1 MNCNDLIQTH
11 YYRDIQVEGKS
22 PEQIAIEEL
31 QKEVEDLRDDLA
43 TTDSDLTNLTNDFN
57 GFKDK
62 FIIVY
67 PTDTDAVVQQKIN
80 TAGINKII
88 FATGTYDNITTTKT
102 IPSNKTLIGYGATI
116 NMPATLD
123 RLILFMNNSNGSIG
137 GWNANENITILG
149 FTFNCS
155 NAQEGS
161 STETLGFLHSRH
173 IIIKDC
179 TFHSLHNT
187 GGHFIEFCGCYGCI
201 VENCYFYDYP
211 AGSEMLQLDAA
222 SDSGAFPPIGGPW
235 DNTESAAIVI
245 TNNHFEN
252 PQTYTAERG
261 ADTFPA
267 AIGNHNKGGR
277 TIAHCK
283 ITGNTFANITT
294 AIRSVG
300 ISSTVISNNT
310 SYGVFNFFS
319 VGSDSGAANTAKYA
333 GNVITN
339 NSISCAAKVATVTV
353 PDSYKCTAI
362 TYNGANT
369 VISDNQIWNASADG
383 IIMRG
388 HDNVISNNRISNCGR
403 SGISLVTTNGISVT
417 GNHCTFN
424 AEKNVDTSD
433 ADIRATGQH
442 DCIISDNTV
451 NKMFIYTDKAGNP
464 IINNLIT
471 QAINNTGGTVHNN
484 MVYGAWTA

>member
-1 MNCNDLIQTH
+1 MDCVGTH
-11 YYRDIQVEGKS
+11 YYRDVAYGGET
-22 PEQIAIEEL
+22 PEQKAIAEL
-31 QKEVEDLRDDLA
+31 QKEVEELKTDVTDLN
-43 TTDSDLTNLTNDFN
+43 S
-57 GFKDK
+57 FKDK

-102 IPSNKTLIGYGATI
+102 IPSNKILIGYGATI
-116 NMPATLD
+116 NMPPTLD
-123 RLILFMNNSNGSIG
+123 RLVLFMNNSDGTIG

-155 NAQEGS
+155 NSQAGS

-179 TFHSLHNT
+179 TFHSLLNT

-201 VENCYFYDYP
+201 VDSCYFYNYP
-211 AGSEMLQLDAA
+211 AGSEMLQLDIA
-222 SDSGAFPPIGGPW
+222 SDAGAFPPIGGPW
-235 DNTESAAIVI
+235 DNTASAAIVI
-245 TNNHFEN
+245 TNNQFEN
-252 PQTYTAERG
+252 PQSYTAERG

-267 AIGNHNKGGR
+267 AIGNHNKQGN

-283 ITGNTFANITT
+283 IIGNTFANINT

-300 ISSTVISNNT
+300 ISSTVISDNT

-319 VGSDSGAANTAKYA
+319 LGTDLNAATTAKYA
-333 GNVITN
+333 GNIITN
-339 NSISCAAKVATVTV
+339 NSINCATKVATVTV
-353 PDSYKCTAI
+353 ANSYRCTAI
-362 TYNGANT
+362 TYNGTNS
-369 VISDNQIWNASADG
+369 VINSNQIWNASADG
-383 IIMRG
+383 IIIRG
-388 HDNVISNNRISNCGR
+388 NNNVITGNIISNCGR
-403 SGISLVTTNGISVT
+403 SGISLVTNSGISVV
-417 GNHCTFN
+417 GNHCISN

-433 ADIRATGQH
+433 ADIRASGQK
-442 DCIISDNTV
+442 DCVISDNTV

-471 QAINNTGGTVHNN
+471 QTLTNTGGTAHNN
-484 MVYGAWTA
+484 MINGAWTA